1 MKKFFVF
8 LILAI
13 CSVNLQAQS
22 SVVQMGEA
30 VIRCNN
36 FSFAKKMLQ
45 NDGLSVDKS
54 SKQNSATCVVFTNNS
69 ESSYNVLVVIL
80 RKVAKSNKIASV
92 TFKFNPNGKYFYSL
106 ANDQIQYG
114 YSYDRNNDT
123 NFRELYSNGN
133 KHMALDINSK
143 GWMIAKFFRK

>member
-1 MKKFFVF
+1 MKKILMF
-8 LILAI
+8 LIVML
-13 CSVNLQAQS
+13 CSLNLQAQS

-36 FSFAKKMLQ
+36 FSFATKMLQ
-45 NDGLSVDKS
+45 NDGLSIDKS
-54 SKQNSATCVVFTNNS
+54 SKLNSANCVVLTNNS
-69 ESSYNVLVVIL
+69 ESSYSILFVIL
-80 RKVAKSNKIASV
+80 LKNAKSNKIVSA
-92 TFKFNPNGKYFYSL
+92 TFKFNPNGKYFRSL

-114 YSYDRNNDT
+114 YFYDRDNDT